1 VGTTR
6 ISLLLALGA
15 GFLSAAPEASTA
27 LAPPAAPSQAEA
39 TVTVTAEAVPVPV
52 ARTPNPVRVL
62 DKAAIDASGAHT
74 LGELLGGLF
83 PGQILNAGGVGTA
96 SSLFLGGSRNQD
108 VIVTLDGIRLSD
120 SAGVGGVNVATLGL
134 AGIDRVEV
142 QLGPCSSTFGSDAMG
157 GVVALSS
164 AYGAKAGVSGE
175 AKAALGT
182 LGVRAGALT
191 SAYGWG
197 TGWVRA
203 SLQAS
208 RQDQATPTDN
218 PFRADG
224 VFVAAGQQ
232 VGEDTLL
239 GASYRDSYS
248 ATPIPWVDP
257 SGSPRVYDPARQ
269 DADRN
274 QQIIGTLR
282 SALSPSWMLDLSLG
296 QALERRQEPN
306 AGGPGYQPYD
316 SRRDQ
321 AVGHLAWT
329 PSAGAGL
336 SLGVDAY
343 KEFADVPDWVAG
355 QDYGDGHHLGTYLEG
370 NWEPRAWMRLNGSVR
385 EQWDQERFVFAPGY
399 APVPDTRTRKTTW
412 KLGVNVLLGGGLR
425 AYASGG
431 SGFSVP
437 VLYSVLYNAMNG
449 GGSLQNEQ
457 STFYR
462 VGASWERGPW
472 SARLEAS
479 RTDFSN
485 LVYFDLDSYLYANGS
500 QLRTQGVEGT
510 LAYRTARW
518 GAEGFW
524 RNQEAR
530 EMDVPV
536 AQQLTAAAVLRRPF
550 NTLGAKAWEVLGAWR
565 LDATWTWTGP
575 RYEDYGGYP
584 AVIAASRT
592 HFDNLSLGASWAYSA
607 ALSFSLKGE
616 HLLQPRLT
624 VADWLNHATDGQN
637 DAYQVFGFP
646 AQPPTWTVEARY
658 RF

>member
-1 VGTTR
+1 MGTTR
-6 ISLLLALGA
+6 ISLILALGA
-15 GFLSAAPEASTA
+15 TFLAAAPEGAA
-27 LAPPAAPSQAEA
+27 LIPPSAPSQAEA
-39 TVTVTAEAVPVPV
+39 TVTVSAEAVPVPV
-52 ARTPNPVRVL
+52 VKTPNPVRVL
-62 DKAAIDASGAHT
+62 DKAAIEASGAHT
-74 LGELLGGLF
+74 LGELLGDLF
-83 PGQILNAGGVGTA
+83 PGQVLAAGGVGTA

-108 VIVTLDGIRLSD
+108 VIVTLDGIRLTD

-157 GVVALSS
+157 GVVAMSS
-164 AYGAKAGVSGE
+164 AAGARNGLSGE
-175 AKAALGT
+175 AKAAIGT
-182 LGVRAGALT
+182 LGIRAGSLT
-191 SAYGWG
+191 TAYGWG
-197 TGWVRA
+197 SGWVRA

-208 RQDQATPTDN
+208 QEDQATPTDN
-218 PFRADG
+218 PFRNDG
-224 VFVAAGQQ
+224 VFLGLGQQ

-239 GASYRDSYS
+239 GFSYRDSYS

-257 SGSPRVYDPARQ
+257 SSTPRVYDPARQ
-269 DADRN
+269 DQDRN

-282 SALSPSWMLDLSLG
+282 SALSPAWLLDLSVG
-296 QALERRQEPN
+296 QALELRQEPN
-306 AGGPGYQPYD
+306 AEAPGSQPYN

-329 PSAGAGL
+329 PAANAGL

-343 KEFADVPDWVAG
+343 QEFANVPDWVAG
-355 QDYGDGHHLGTYLEG
+355 QDYADGHHLGTFLEG
-370 NWEPRAWMRLNGSVR
+370 NWEPRTWVRLTGSVR
-385 EQWDQERFVFAPGY
+385 EQWDRERFVFAPGY
-399 APVPDTRTRKTTW
+399 ASVPDTSSRKTTW
-412 KLGVNVLLGGGLR
+412 KAGANVLLGGGFR
-425 AYASGG
+425 VYASGG

-449 GGSLQNEQ
+449 GSNLQNEQ
-457 STFYR
+457 STFSR

-500 QLRTQGVEGT
+500 QIRTQGLEGALT
-510 LAYRTARW
+510 YKTARW

-530 EMDVPV
+530 EMDVPP

-550 NTLGAKAWEVLGAWR
+550 NTLGAKVWEVLGAWR
-565 LDATWTWTGP
+565 LDGSWTWSGP
-575 RYEDYGGYP
+575 RYEDFGGYP
-584 AVIAASRT
+584 AVIGASKT
-592 HFDNLSLGASWAYSA
+592 HFDDLSLGATWAYSA

-624 VADWLNHATDGQN
+624 VADWLNHTTDNQS
-637 DAYQVFGFP
+637 DAYQIFGFP